1 MNSFFK
7 HVEDKIKKNIK
18 IKSILIIDNSSLH
31 TKHKSFDV
39 DKYHLKIEIE
49 SDYLKSLER
58 IKAQREIMIKEHMAK
73 QAEYNENIM
82 KIQGLTNP
90 NILQNKLNEQTFII
104 QQLSLENNQ
113 LKEKLS
119 YLEDK
124 IKQLISEKIS
134 YLKSKNPDTNM

>member
-18 IKSILIIDNSSLH
+18 VKSILIIDNSSLH

-58 IKAQREIMIKEHMAK
+58 IKAQREIMTILSEELKTKIHALEITIK
-73 QAEYNENIM
+73 
-82 KIQGLTNP
+82 
-90 NILQNKLNEQTFII
+90 
-104 QQLSLENNQ
+104 
-113 LKEKLS
+113 
-119 YLEDK
+119 
-124 IKQLISEKIS
+124 
-134 YLKSKNPDTNM
+134 